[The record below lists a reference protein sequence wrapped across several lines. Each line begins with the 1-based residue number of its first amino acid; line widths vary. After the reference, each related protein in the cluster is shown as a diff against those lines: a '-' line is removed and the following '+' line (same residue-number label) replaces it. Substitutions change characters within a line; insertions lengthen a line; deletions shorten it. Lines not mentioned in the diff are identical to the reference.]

1 MSKTYTVDITPDGT
15 IHFLYYD
22 ELAPLLGLG
31 TSTIKRASHVE
42 PETAGGKTAWYA
54 DMAPCRGPKL
64 GPFDLREEALAAE
77 VQWLI
82 DHNLPEPV
90 A

>member
-1 MSKTYTVDITPDGT
+1 MSQTFTIDITPDGM

-22 ELAPLLGLG
+22 ELAPLLELG
-31 TSTIKRASHVE
+31 SSTIKRASHVE
-42 PETAGGKTAWYA
+42 PETVDGETVWYA

-64 GPFDLREEALAAE
+64 GPFKLRVDALAAE